1 MASTTSDSEHY
12 EYDKI
17 GMKAA
22 IDQAIAAT
30 AAGKMPFGAV
40 LMDDATGTVI
50 CAAHNQ
56 ITAANKRGGS
66 GSSGDDV
73 TRHAEMELVRKFT
86 DSTMPAA
93 AAAAAASPVSTL
105 DRSKCTLYTSTEP
118 CVMCA
123 GAIYWSGVG
132 RVVYGCSAA
141 QLAFL
146 SGPGGFDIPLE
157 QLYDMAAPG
166 TRKIQVKGPFL
177 AQESLAAHAAAGV
190 WKYAPAPVANKTAL
204 ASTPVAAPTLTNSQ
218 AAQDI
223 AVEASL
229 KETGLGSAAVV
240 DDGVVPVIDMSLSD
254 EEVSKQLWEAA
265 TTVGFFSVVNH
276 GIDQSLVDA
285 AFGSATQFFGQSVED
300 KKAQSPLDMSI
311 NSGFEYFS
319 QVRPSTGV
327 ADQKESLQ
335 ITART
340 GCMNGRWPSN
350 PPDFTNSS
358 QTLMTAAHG
367 LANRLLTLLEPLA
380 TPHLPPG
387 TLADAHTLWSDQG
400 QCTLRFLH
408 YPPIITSPEATAKL
422 LKEGYW
428 RAGPH
433 TDWDCLTILFQQLG
447 QNGLECC
454 ANPRTGNPSD
464 MYWTAVNPVESGI
477 AVNIGDMLARWS
489 DGRLYSNL
497 HRVRLPL
504 AIATATGAGADA
516 AGAAIPMKSRYSIAF
531 FAQADKDVLIESKES
546 EPITAGDY
554 ILSRIR
560 SNFAST

>member
-1 MASTTSDSEHY
+1 MTTSTPLD
-12 EYDKI
+12 YDYDYDQV
-17 GMKAA
+17 GMEAA
-22 IDQAIAAT
+22 IDQAVAAT
-30 AAGKMPFGAV
+30 RAGMMPFGAV
-40 LMDDATGTVI
+40 LVDNSTGTIVSS
-50 CAAHNQ
+50 AHNQ
-56 ITAANKRGGS
+56 VPAAGVRGG
-66 GSSGDDV
+66 GKGDV

-86 DSTMPAA
+86 TTSTSTTTTTMPAS
-93 AAAAAASPVSTL
+93 ASSSTDTDTSTDTI

-141 QLAFL
+141 QLASHY
-146 SGPGGFDIPLE
+146 SGPGGLDVPLQ
-157 QLYDMAAPG
+157 QLYGLAAPG
-166 TRKIQVKGPFL
+166 TRQIRVKGPFL
-177 AQESLAAHAAAGV
+177 AEQALAAHGAAGV
-190 WKYAPAPVANKTAL
+190 WKRAPGPAPVPL
-204 ASTPVAAPTLTNSQ
+204 ASPIQTSQ

-223 AVEASL
+223 AVEESL

-254 EEVSKQLWEAA
+254 DEVRKQLWEAA
-265 TTVGFFSVVNH
+265 TTVGFFTVIHH
-276 GIDQSLVDA
+276 GIDQSLIET
-285 AFGSATQFFGQSVED
+285 AFGSAGTFFGQSVEE
-300 KKAQSPLDMSI
+300 KRAQSPLDMSI
-311 NSGFEYFS
+311 NSGFESFS

-340 GCMNGRWPSN
+340 GCMEGRWPTN
-350 PPDFTNSS
+350 PADFETCS
-358 QTLMTAAHG
+358 QTLMTAAQS

-387 TLADAHTLWSDQG
+387 TLAGAHTLWSDQG

-408 YPPIITSPEATAKL
+408 YPPMPSSEATAKL
-422 LKEGYW
+422 LEQGYW

-447 QNGLECC
+447 QKGLECC
-454 ANPRTGNPSD
+454 ANPRTGNPTD
-464 MYWTAVNPVESGI
+464 MYWTAVNPVATGI

-489 DGRLYSNL
+489 DQRLYSNL
-497 HRVRLPL
+497 HRVRLPE
-504 AIATATGAGADA
+504 DA
-516 AGAAIPMKSRYSIAF
+516 SQPRYSIAF
-531 FAQADKDVLIESKES
+531 FAQADKHVVIESKES

-560 SNFAST
+560 SNFAT

>member
-1 MASTTSDSEHY
+1 MTFTSTTTPTLAPEHAHAFA
-12 EYDKI
+12 YDEV

-22 IDQAIAAT
+22 IDQAVAAT
-30 AAGKMPFGAV
+30 EAGKMPFGAV
-40 LMDDATGTVI
+40 LVDADGAIVCT
-50 CAAHNQ
+50 AHNQ
-56 ITAANKRGGS
+56 IPAAQQRGGS
-66 GSSGDDV
+66 GSSGSDV

-86 DSTMPAA
+86 VTTPA
-93 AAAAAASPVSTL
+93 SE
-105 DRSKCTLYTSTEP
+105 RQKCTLYTSTEP

-141 QLAFL
+141 QLAVL
-146 SGPGGFDIPLE
+146 SGPGGFDVPVE
-157 QLYDMAAPG
+157 QLYRMAAPK
-166 TRKIQVKGPFL
+166 TRQIQVKGPFL
-177 AQESLAAHAAAGV
+177 ADESLAAHKAAGV
-190 WKYAPAPVANKTAL
+190 WKHAAKPAPAPAP
-204 ASTPVAAPTLTNSQ
+204 ASKS
-218 AAQDI
+218 AQDDI

-229 KETGLGSAAVV
+229 KETGLGSAAVF

-254 EEVSKQLWEAA
+254 EEVTKQLWEAA
-265 TTVGFFSVVNH
+265 NTVGFFSVINH

-285 AFGSATQFFGQSVED
+285 AFGSAGLFFGQSIED

-340 GCMNGRWPSN
+340 GCMEGRWPN
-350 PPDFTNSS
+350 PDFETAA
-358 QTLMTAAHG
+358 QTLMKEAHG
-367 LANRLLTLLEPLA
+367 LANRLLTLLEPMA
-380 TPHLPPG
+380 TPHLKPG

-408 YPPIITSPEATAKL
+408 YPPTTSAESTAKL
-422 LKEGYW
+422 LEQGYW

-433 TDWDCLTILFQQLG
+433 TDWDSVTILFQQLG
-447 QNGLECC
+447 QTGLECC
-454 ANPRTGNPSD
+454 ANPRTGNPAD

-489 DGRLYSNL
+489 DARLYSNL
-497 HRVRLPL
+497 HRVRLPP
-504 AIATATGAGADA
+504 DA
-516 AGAAIPMKSRYSIAF
+516 SKPRYSIAF
-531 FAQADKDVLIESKES
+531 FAQADKHVVIESKES

-560 SNFAST
+560 SNFTT